1 VSTYTLK
8 EESKAWVVTSYE
20 NSPMEISG
28 RDVKATRKQTEP
40 LFWIE
45 SEDRDDVLRVSSF
58 TQGEAI
64 MNDLSADDGFDSFED
79 AAREFEYASVEDSR
93 PIYP

>member
-1 VSTYTLK
+1 MSTYTLK

-28 RDVKATRKQTEP
+28 RDIKATRKQTEP

-64 MNDLSADDGFDSFED
+64 MNDLSADDSFED
-79 AAREFEYASVEDSR
+79 AAEEFEHASIEDGR

>member
-1 VSTYTLK
+1 MSTYTLK

-20 NSPMEISG
+20 GQEMELSG
-28 RDVKATRKQTEP
+28 QDVRATRKQREP

-45 SEDRDDVLRVSSF
+45 SEDRDDVLRVTSF

-79 AAREFEYASVEDSR
+79 AAEEFEYASIEDGR